1 MEEVP
6 SFSAFS
12 LNALSGTINVLS
24 ELSKSIFCRFHPIFC
39 QQYLRGCCF
48 YRVFT
53 WGWGVHGQL
62 GHHSVEDCHTP
73 TPVERLIGKVSCH
86 GNSFI
91 EPSLLTC
98 INRFSM
104 PEYTCYLDVF
114 LAFSHTL
121 FTDKTQPYFLFK
133 IGARRTPCF
142 RGRQVWNI
150 TNALKV
156 LVNYLFYFL
165 IRLLEFYVSSSK
177 SQCDKANIFYH
188 CFSKKIVF

>member
-1 MEEVP
+1 MEKVP

-24 ELSKSIFCRFHPIFC
+24 KFSKSNFFYRFHAIFC

-73 TPVERLIGKVSCH
+73 TLVERLIGKVSCH

-98 INRFSM
+98 ISTFSM
-104 PEYTCYLDVF
+104 PKYTCYLDVF
-114 LAFSHTL
+114 LAFSRTL
-121 FTDKTQPYFLFK
+121 FSGKTQPYFFNQN
-133 IGARRTPCF
+133 R
-142 RGRQVWNI
+142 
-150 TNALKV
+150 
-156 LVNYLFYFL
+156 
-165 IRLLEFYVSSSK
+165 
-177 SQCDKANIFYH
+177 
-188 CFSKKIVF
+188 SKKNTLF